1 MDFGDKFEQALS
13 YQDFLERHASPDQR
27 QQWDDFHRSV
37 QLTADQQALLS
48 SFVRQQRVLCLAGTW
63 CGDCVRQCPIFDHFQ
78 QFSPQLDVRYQDRDS
93 DPELQ
98 KSLEICGG
106 ARVPVVVFL
115 SEDNLPVGRYGDRTL
130 AKYRQMAAPLEGK
143 PATRGI
149 PELTAA
155 VIQEWLNEF
164 ERTQLILR
172 TSPRLREKHGD

>member
-106 ARVPVVVFL
+106 ARVPVVV
-115 SEDNLPVGRYGDRTL
+115 SL
-130 AKYRQMAAPLEGK
+130 AKTTYQPDATVTEHSLSIARWQLRWRVNRLLEEYRNL
-143 PATRGI
+143 
-149 PELTAA
+149 
-155 VIQEWLNEF
+155 
-164 ERTQLILR
+164 QLP
-172 TSPRLREKHGD
+172 SFKNGSMSSSEPS